1 MTTLR
6 RFFLVGVLLAFWA
19 GVPCFGDKWGD
30 AELCVSLA
38 DGGKFAQAIPICDQA
53 VKRSRGESL
62 GLVYHW
68 RGIAYRGVGRLDD
81 AIQDGESALKYIGS
95 MGSEWEQRYKASLS
109 LSYQLRGDKFWRAGG
124 DLPKAVADYSRVIDL
139 NPQIV
144 WPWFLRAWFYYIN
157 LHRWQ
162 DAASDFGHF
171 TNLYPIEPHHSLALI
186 LQGRCYLKLGNKNGA
201 LENVR
206 KLIEIQPR
214 LAAQYGSDAALDL
227 YDAAQRRQRAREALR
242 LALAAEQSGN
252 LAEAFRQALRARE
265 YPLIINSHYPGDW
278 AASGFE
284 DYDGKDDLA
293 LLNEMQTVLL
303 RLYLKLPAKP
313 ALPDEVRQH
322 RLLAEDAIKQKQF
335 DTALKE
341 YEAGVEAYPV
351 WPEGHFNAAA
361 LYGEL

>member
-1 MTTLR
+1 
-6 RFFLVGVLLAFWA
+6 
-19 GVPCFGDKWGD
+19 
-30 AELCVSLA
+30 
-38 DGGKFAQAIPICDQA
+38 
-53 VKRSRGESL
+53 L

-139 NPQIV
+139 NPQTV
-144 WPWFLRAWFYYIN
+144 WPRFGRAMFYYWN
-157 LHRWQ
+157 GRWQ
-162 DAASDFGHF
+162 DAASDFSYF
-171 TNLYPIEPHHSLALI
+171 ANLYRNEPHYSLALT

-214 LAAQYGSDAALDL
+214 LAAQYGGDAALDL
-227 YDAAQRRQRAREALR
+227 YDVAKRRERAREALR

-252 LAEAFRQALRARE
+252 VIEAFQQYCRARE
-265 YPLIINSHYPGDW
+265 YPLISVLYPGIDW
-278 AASGFE
+278 AAAGFE
-284 DYDGKDDLA
+284 DYDGKDDFA
-293 LLNEMQTVLL
+293 LLNEMRTLLL

-313 ALPDEVRQH
+313 ALPEEARRFAVPAGVAEKDGRYDDAIALYNKVLNLAPWWPQAYFNGAL
-322 RLLAEDAIKQKQF
+322 LLAQQKRYQEASYWMQSYLAFAPDASDARQAKDKI
-335 DTALKE
+335 
-341 YEAGVEAYPV
+341 YE
-351 WPEGHFNAAA
+351 WDSLAAA
-361 LYGEL
+361 GKR